1 MFYKQFTS
9 ENVRRILITPK
20 TKFTSSPRSG
30 GQIMGDFVFPE
41 KRIIMFWLKT
51 VKSIYEAPAHNTPCF
66 LCPQFDI
73 EVKISPR

>member
-1 MFYKQFTS
+1 MLGGFGLKMGQLCVINRLVSKKLGDSIIIINMMMFYKFTS

-41 KRIIMFWLKT
+41 KRIIMF
-51 VKSIYEAPAHNTPCF
+51 
-66 LCPQFDI
+66 
-73 EVKISPR
+73 

>member
-1 MFYKQFTS
+1 MGQLCVINRLVSKKLGDSIIIINMMMFYKFTS

-41 KRIIMFWLKT
+41 KRIIMF
-51 VKSIYEAPAHNTPCF
+51 
-66 LCPQFDI
+66 
-73 EVKISPR
+73 